1 MCGGYK
7 LCICPIAFSLLEI
20 LHQNVPNMFVIQVQ
34 GTLCNKVR
42 REDRSIHF
50 YIKSCLNNI
59 KEIIIIIIILMIYI
73 NCGCFFQSLVSPT
86 KAKQRCRVSSEIV
99 AT

>member
-1 MCGGYK
+1 MWGGGYK
-7 LCICPIAFSLLEI
+7 LCICPITFSLLEI
-20 LHQNVPNMFVIQVQ
+20 MHQNVPNMFVIQVQ
-34 GTLCNKVR
+34 GTLCNKER
-42 REDRSIHF
+42 REDSSTHF

-59 KEIIIIIIILMIYI
+59 KEIIIILMIYI

-86 KAKQRCRVSSEIV
+86 KAKQMCRISSEIV

>member
-1 MCGGYK
+1 MCGGYN

-20 LHQNVPNMFVIQVQ
+20 LHQNVPNMFDIQVQ
-34 GTLCNKVR
+34 GTLCNKER
-42 REDRSIHF
+42 REDSCIHF

-59 KEIIIIIIILMIYI
+59 NEIIIILMIYI
-73 NCGCFFQSLVSPT
+73 NCGHFFQSLVSPT
-86 KAKQRCRVSSEIV
+86 KAKQRCRLSSEIV